1 MQPDLAWFGAVR
13 DADLVFN
20 LCEGVG
26 GVSRLEVNVAYLME
40 LAGIPFTG
48 CTAWTI
54 AACHRKPFL
63 NAFLASRGVPVPR
76 WHVPEGTVAVPDDFP
91 LPAIVKPSAEDAS
104 IGIEQG
110 SVVTSA
116 AALRD
121 RVALV
126 RERHGAAIVQQYIA
140 GREVAVGFVGD
151 LTLPLSE
158 IDFSDLPAGA
168 WPIVSFAAK
177 WHEASPEY
185 AGTQPVCPAKVD
197 ADLTDRIVRVA
208 TTAWQAVEGRG
219 YGRVDLRID
228 AEGNPWVLEVNPN
241 PDLSTD
247 AGLANMARAHGWTYG
262 QLVLRILEAATHD
275 QRRRQTAPI
284 LPRREVSLA

>member
-1 MQPDLAWFGAVR
+1 M
-13 DADLVFN
+13 FN

-26 GVSRLEVNVAYLME
+26 GISHLEVNVAYLME

-48 CTAWTI
+48 CSAWTI
-54 AACHRKPFL
+54 ATCHGKPLL

-76 WHVPEGTVAVPDDFP
+76 WYVPEGTVTLPDDFP
-91 LPAIVKPSAEDAS
+91 LPAIVKPAAEDAS

-151 LTLPLSE
+151 ETLPLSE
-158 IDFSDLPAGA
+158 IDFTDLPAGA

-177 WHEASPEY
+177 WHEASPEF
-185 AGTQPVCPAKVD
+185 AGTQPVCPAVID
-197 ADLTDRIVRVA
+197 ADVADRIVRVA
-208 TTAWQAVEGRG
+208 TSAWLAVEGRG
-219 YGRVDLRID
+219 YGRVDVRLD
-228 AEGNPWVLEVNPN
+228 PEGNPWVLEVNPN
-241 PDLSTD
+241 PDLSSD
-247 AGLANMARAHGWTYG
+247 AGLTNMARARGWRHDA
-262 QLVLRILEAATHD
+262 LVLRIVEAALHG
-275 QRRRQTAPI
+275 QRRSPAVSRSA
-284 LPRREVSLA
+284 RREASLA